1 MAFASHQV
9 HLSEFFRQLCDAVEK
24 PVVDAGHFFITNRF
38 FSRGRRMKLCSLFAT
53 LGLAASLGVAS
64 MAQAADKPEIKICY
78 VNVWAD
84 SVASSETAAAIIREK
99 LHYPVKLVAVSA
111 GPLWSGGALGALSPS

>member
-53 LGLAASLGVAS
+53 LGLAHSLGVAS
-64 MAQAADKPEIKICY
+64 MAQAAAKPEIKIEY
-78 VNVWAD
+78 VTGWAD
-84 SVASSETAAAIIREK
+84 RVAQPETAAAIIREK
-99 LHYPVKLVAVSA
+99 LTYPETLVAVSA
-111 GPLWSGGALGALSPS
+111 GTLY